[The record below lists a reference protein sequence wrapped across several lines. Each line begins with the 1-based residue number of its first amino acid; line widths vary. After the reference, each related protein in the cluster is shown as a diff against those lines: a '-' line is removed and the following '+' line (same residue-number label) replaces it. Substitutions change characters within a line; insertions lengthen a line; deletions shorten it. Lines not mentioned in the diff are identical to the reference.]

1 MSSNSTDTEVFVYR
15 DTYFVLPWVL
25 VAFGAIAALY
35 GIRAFY
41 LGIRGLNRAKAS
53 VAWPTRPGKVLS
65 SSVVQ
70 KRDSEG
76 DLTHHAEVVYVFNV
90 NNTAYRGNR
99 IAYGDYGTTNP
110 SHAQEI
116 VNRYPQDKGVTVSY
130 MPNNPKEC
138 LLEVGVKG
146 QANIMP
152 AIGSIFAIIG
162 LIVAIIGTVQ
172 LLKKVM

>member
-15 DTYFVLPWVL
+15 DMSWIDVLLPWVL

-35 GIRAFY
+35 GLRAFY
-41 LGIRGLNRAKAS
+41 LGIRDLNQAKAS

-90 NNTAYRGNR
+90 NNTAYSGTR
-99 IAYGDYGTTNP
+99 IAYGDYGSSNT
-110 SHAQEI
+110 SL
-116 VNRYPQDKGVTVSY
+116 
-130 MPNNPKEC
+130 PKK
-138 LLEVGVKG
+138 L
-146 QANIMP
+146 
-152 AIGSIFAIIG
+152 
-162 LIVAIIGTVQ
+162 
-172 LLKKVM
+172 